1 MRFVDSEWRAINRE
15 LLCFFRCCFGVA
27 QPSPSPASGRVRRA
41 LNAKIDLTTTFNP
54 HTMDDGIPFVLLR
67 EEASV
72 QLVELPDELLALV
85 TDGQT

>member
-1 MRFVDSEWRAINRE
+1 
-15 LLCFFRCCFGVA
+15 
-27 QPSPSPASGRVRRA
+27 
-41 LNAKIDLTTTFNP
+41 
-54 HTMDDGIPFVLLR
+54 MDDGIPFVLLR